1 MWIISLSTIS
11 TLLTIE
17 NERGSFKNLVIKYH
31 LEQGGD
37 EVSEQR
43 DQGEHQQGD
52 EQEHRG
58 SDTREVGVRVAEVQL
73 RSLDTTHK
81 VISLHA

>member
-1 MWIISLSTIS
+1 M
-11 TLLTIE
+11 
-17 NERGSFKNLVIKYH
+17 
-31 LEQGGD
+31 
-37 EVSEQR
+37 SEQR

-73 RSLDTTHK
+73 RSLDTTQPLRQLFPLFSRLDHCIAFYGLFL
-81 VISLHA
+81 V

>member
-1 MWIISLSTIS
+1 MTQKLSTIS
-11 TLLTIE
+11 TQKLRKDLL
-17 NERGSFKNLVIKYH
+17 RYFVIQYH

-58 SDTREVGVRVAEVQL
+58 SDTREVSIRVAEVQL
-73 RSLDTTHK
+73 RSLDTTQK